1 MNYGVMPL
9 LLDDL
14 GNYSNISPYFL
25 LNVVYSYARLAL
37 INVLLVRSLAV
48 WRLKR
53 EEKKAEKVN
62 RNEKKRTALRS
73 AFLMQICLTSCSSP
87 ARQA

>member
-1 MNYGVMPL
+1 MPL

-14 GNYSNISPYFL
+14 GNYSNISPYFF
-25 LNVVYSYARLAL
+25 LNVVYSYTRLAL

-53 EEKKAEKVN
+53 EEKKAK
-62 RNEKKRTALRS
+62 
-73 AFLMQICLTSCSSP
+73 I
-87 ARQA
+87 

>member
-1 MNYGVMPL
+1 MKLSATKKELKWLAAGWLAALVALPLLMSYGVMPL

-37 INVLLVRSLAV
+37 VNILLVRTLAV

-53 EEKKAEKVN
+53 EEKKAK
-62 RNEKKRTALRS
+62 
-73 AFLMQICLTSCSSP
+73 I
-87 ARQA
+87 